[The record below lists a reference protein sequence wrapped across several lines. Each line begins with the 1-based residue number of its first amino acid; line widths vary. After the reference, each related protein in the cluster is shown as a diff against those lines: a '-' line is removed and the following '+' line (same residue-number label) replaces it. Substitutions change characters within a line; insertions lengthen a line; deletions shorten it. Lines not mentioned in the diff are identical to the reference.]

1 MRYDEQVA
9 FARMT
14 ERQEAIL
21 LVGVIGIGESQGQ
34 RIAKDGGHFLE
45 GDTMLG
51 QVGSAFSGSYSKS
64 MSLT

>member
-1 MRYDEQVA
+1 
-9 FARMT
+9 MT

>member
-1 MRYDEQVA
+1 
-9 FARMT
+9 MT

-51 QVGSAFSGSYSKS
+51 QVALCLLWILLEVHESNVTG
-64 MSLT
+64 